1 MKFQFS
7 YDKMNR
13 KPVNMK
19 HGGRSGMDLYVR
31 EKYLKKIRGFYRSN
45 DIIKVIT
52 GVRRCGKSTLMKMVA
67 DELKAQGVSVER
79 ILYLDLDQRK
89 YRKIKTADQLEDL
102 ITSGIHETD
111 QNYVFI
117 DEIQN
122 VKGFEE
128 VINGFREDGNCS
140 IFITGSNSYLLSG
153 ELATKLTGRYIEF
166 EMFTL
171 TFEEY
176 EQMKAFYH
184 VQISDNPM
192 IELQNYILEGGFP
205 RAVLIDNLE
214 DKRRYTESVVQ
225 EIFEKDIR
233 HRVKI
238 RNRESFETAR
248 QYLINNF
255 GSTTSISNLQRDLK
269 KNGQAI
275 TRQTLA
281 RYIQALVDAKVL
293 YECNRFDLK
302 SRKSIAGEKKYYL
315 SDLSFYFALNTDNR
329 INYGPLLEN
338 IVYLYA
344 RSMDSRV
351 SVGRIGRLECDF
363 IMRDTSMNYAYVQVA
378 YTIAQSRETE
388 DREYRPLEMIRDN
401 YPKYI
406 ATTDYLLQKRNG
418 IQHVNLMDFM
428 KAGKI
433 F

>member
-1 MKFQFS
+1 
-7 YDKMNR
+7 
-13 KPVNMK
+13 
-19 HGGRSGMDLYVR
+19 MDLYTR

-52 GVRRCGKSTLMKMVA
+52 GVRRCGKSTLMKMIA
-67 DELKAQGVSVER
+67 DELKAQGVPADR

-89 YRKIKTADQLEDL
+89 YRKIKTADELENL
-102 ITSGIHETD
+102 IAAGIHEEE
-111 QNYVFI
+111 QNYIFV

-238 RNRESFETAR
+238 RNRESFETVR

-255 GSTTSISNLQRDLK
+255 GATTSVSNLQRDLE
-269 KNGQAI
+269 KNGQKI

-329 INYGPLLEN
+329 INFGPVLEN
-338 IVYLYA
+338 IVYFYA
-344 RSMDSRV
+344 RSMGSKV
-351 SVGRIGRLECDF
+351 SVGRIGKLECDF
-363 IMRDTSMNYAYVQVA
+363 IMRDAAMNYSYVQVA
-378 YTIAQSRETE
+378 YTIAMSRETE
-388 DREYRPLEMIRDN
+388 EREYKPLEMIRDN
-401 YPKYI
+401 YPKYVI
-406 ATTDYLLQKRNG
+406 TTDYLLQKRNG

-428 KAGKI
+428 KAEKT